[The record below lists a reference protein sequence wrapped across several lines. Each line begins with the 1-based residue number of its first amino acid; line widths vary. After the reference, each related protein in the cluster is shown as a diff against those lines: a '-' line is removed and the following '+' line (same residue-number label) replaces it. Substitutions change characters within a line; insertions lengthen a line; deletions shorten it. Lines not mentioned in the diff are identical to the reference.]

1 MSNKKLKEVIR
12 NILLDGVKLE
22 LIGKKNNDDIIDISF
37 LISSVQNEC
46 EGATVEDIRKV
57 LDELYNYDIISP
69 MSKCKLIYFY
79 RLMNDMCVVSVPIK
93 YMHEVVYERLFNK
106 ILDK

>member
-1 MSNKKLKEVIR
+1 M
-12 NILLDGVKLE
+12 
-22 LIGKKNNDDIIDISF
+22 
-37 LISSVQNEC
+37 
-46 EGATVEDIRKV
+46 

-93 YMHEVVYERLFNK
+93 YIHEVVYERLFNK